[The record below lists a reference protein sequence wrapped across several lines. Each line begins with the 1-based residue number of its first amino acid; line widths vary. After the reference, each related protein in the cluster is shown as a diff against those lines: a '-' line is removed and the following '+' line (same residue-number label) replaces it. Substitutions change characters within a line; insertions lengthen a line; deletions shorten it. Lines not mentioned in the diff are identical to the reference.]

1 MCLRTSLSAGLLL
14 DISVIV
20 MYICT
25 CVILLSSQT
34 TIWQSHVNSCLSCQF
49 MSFMPI
55 HGIHANSWHSG
66 QFMAFMPIH
75 VNYANSCQSCQ
86 FILFVSFV
94 IGLFQKVRKLCG
106 VVWCGQI
113 CLSFEESYSAVFK
126 AVEGKLLCLKFHLE
140 TVRQSNPMTPRA
152 KKEDRGGKPVE

>member
-75 VNYANSCQSCQ
+75 GIHANSCQLCQ
-86 FILFVSFV
+86 FMSVMSIHSIRV
-94 IGLFQKVRKLCG
+94 ICHWTFPESQKIVWCG
-106 VVWCGQI
+106 VVW
-113 CLSFEESYSAVFK
+113 SNMSVF
-126 AVEGKLLCLKFHLE
+126 
-140 TVRQSNPMTPRA
+140 
-152 KKEDRGGKPVE
+152 RGVLFGRFQGS